1 MRPLPFDEY
10 CNLMWQLKKPT
21 NLKRANPVT
30 EKDLA
35 YYEKKNSIFNIMAF
49 DRLGDHINKWRAS
62 GFTDKSRDKRRD
74 CENEEKL

>member
-21 NLKRANPVT
+21 NQKRANPVT

-35 YYEKKNSIFNIMAF
+35 YYEK
-49 DRLGDHINKWRAS
+49 
-62 GFTDKSRDKRRD
+62 
-74 CENEEKL
+74 